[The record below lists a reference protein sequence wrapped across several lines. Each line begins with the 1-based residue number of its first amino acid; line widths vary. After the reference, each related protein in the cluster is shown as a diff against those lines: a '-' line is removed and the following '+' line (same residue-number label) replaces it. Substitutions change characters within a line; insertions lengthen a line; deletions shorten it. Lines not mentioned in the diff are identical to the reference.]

1 MYRHHFGLQSKP
13 FQIVPNPRLL
23 YASETHDEGR
33 ARILYGIREG
43 RGFVVVTGGVG
54 LGKTTVLLSVLEE
67 LDARVRTALI
77 FNPVDTYP
85 QLMRML
91 AHEFGLPSAGRD
103 EVDLLH
109 ELNAFFVERLAK
121 GETCVLIIDEAQNL
135 SIELLERVRTLSNLQ
150 TDHSFLLQVVLV
162 GQPELAAKLMD
173 PRLVQL
179 RQRVGIWHEIRPLRQ
194 DETEDYILHRLRM
207 AGAARPKEI
216 IPPKV
221 CVRVH
226 GMARGVPRVVNQ
238 LCDTALLIAFGRDA
252 RSVAEEHVDE
262 AARELR
268 LTTSVSPR
276 PGERSAESPEPTSD
290 GRGRVWRR
298 ALAAALV
305 LLALGAGA
313 LLRQSDVRTFLS
325 RIDWPW
331 TSAVGAPVGNSP
343 LQGTGRVATANTAA
357 DAPREPAPK
366 TLAAGLGGATLRSTG
381 VQDPLPASAMP
392 VEASAGVDRA
402 GAVSPAPLVARRA
415 EIASWRQ
422 SGELVYAVHLG
433 SFLSLA
439 RAREFAAELAV
450 DGDWVQPLYVERTQG
465 EPTWYRVL
473 AGGFREAEPARLW
486 IRELKLQ
493 RGLAYGQLSRLGPAA
508 EELLP
513 VAPTAAIHHEPS
525 TGVEG

>member
-109 ELNAFFVERLAK
+109 ELNSFFVERLAK

-162 GQPELAAKLMD
+162 GQPELTAKLLD

-207 AGAARPKEI
+207 AGSARPKEI

-221 CVRVH
+221 CAKVH
-226 GMARGVPRVVNQ
+226 ALARGVPRVVNQ

-252 RSVAEEHVDE
+252 RNVAEDHVEE

-268 LTTSVSPR
+268 LTASSLPR
-276 PGERSAESPEPTSD
+276 PAERPADQPGPAPSGW
-290 GRGRVWRR
+290 GRAWRR
-298 ALAAALV
+298 ALLAAFV
-305 LLALGAGA
+305 LLAIGAGA
-313 LLRQSDVRTFLS
+313 LLRQSEVRAFLS

-331 TSAVGAPVGNSP
+331 TSAVGAPVGSSP
-343 LQGTGRVATANTAA
+343 AADSGRVAQPSEAA
-357 DAPREPAPK
+357 SPTVEPAPA
-366 TLAAGLGGATLRSTG
+366 TLAAGLTGATLRRPA
-381 VQDPLPASAMP
+381 VQDPDPAIPRPDDLGALGVEP
-392 VEASAGVDRA
+392 VADPHREVAS
-402 GAVSPAPLVARRA
+402 RRA
-415 EIASWRQ
+415 EIAAWRQ
-422 SGELVYAVHLG
+422 SGEVVYSVHLG
-433 SFLSLA
+433 SFLTLV
-439 RAREFAAELAV
+439 RAREFAAQLAAG
-450 DGDWVQPLYVERTQG
+450 GDWAEPLYVERTTG
-465 EPTWYRVL
+465 EPAWYRVL
-473 AGGFREAEPARLW
+473 AGGFRDAESARVW
-486 IRELKLQ
+486 IRESKLQ
-493 RGLAYGQLSRLGPAA
+493 RGLAYGQLSRLAPGA
-508 EELLP
+508 EELAP
-513 VAPTAAIHHEPS
+513 AVPTAATRRESS